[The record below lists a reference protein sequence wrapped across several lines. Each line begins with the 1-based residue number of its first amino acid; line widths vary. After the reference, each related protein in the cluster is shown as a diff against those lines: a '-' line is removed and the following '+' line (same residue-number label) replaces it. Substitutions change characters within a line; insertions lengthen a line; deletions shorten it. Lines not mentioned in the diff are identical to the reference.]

1 MSNPP
6 ILQTGENFVDKF
18 RPGYPRYAALLSTHP
33 SFHNFRAFKRLW
45 LRLLLAK
52 QDEIA
57 VLENRLDEID
67 AAEQRDLFLGCMRR
81 DVNIDRQNVLQSIK
95 LAVSEYDGMIAQYRG
110 ITSLPASSK
119 REVQNL
125 QHWIDGTGSIDR
137 TESSYLMYSSD
148 LVNIAGSGDTST
160 EYAEAAVEECVYWL
174 ETLLARIFPE
184 IRIGRL
190 RVTEDSNVLLLG
202 PVLQK
207 VCGVITI
214 TIVALVILVPTI
226 VPLGIA
232 SPAGR
237 VVASVL
243 SGVFF
248 LSVISFLTQA
258 RTIEIFAVGA
268 SYAAVLVV
276 FTAPN

>member
-1 MSNPP
+1 M
-6 ILQTGENFVDKF
+6 VDKF

-33 SFHNFRAFKRLW
+33 SFHNFRAFKRLR

-160 EYAEAAVEECVYWL
+160 EYAEAAAEECVYWL

-226 VPLGIA
+226 VLLGIA

-248 LSVISFLTQA
+248 LSMISFLTQA

-268 SYAAVLVV
+268 R
-276 FTAPN
+276 